1 MSNQVSLPEINQSN
15 VHHICPRS
23 EITYIA
29 LDYAHQCGMMGISVD
44 MIQFPNESN
53 KNTSICL
60 ATLKRADGIVFVDV
74 GDANPNNVPQG
85 SANCI
90 ISISSERAMY
100 NVIINAYNI
109 FSYLGGDFASIT
121 DDDLKNSICKSS
133 IDMSNGQKSSNVQYA
148 NGGSSELLTDK
159 QEKLINDLAEI
170 LDMDAQAL
178 CMIKFGKRLQSL
190 HCSEAEKLIQYLS

>member
-1 MSNQVSLPEINQSN
+1 MSNQVSLPEINQSK
-15 VHHICPRS
+15 VHYICPRS

-44 MIQFPNESN
+44 MIQFPNKSN
-53 KNTSICL
+53 KDTAICL
-60 ATLKRADGIVFVDV
+60 ATLKRADGKVFVDV
-74 GDANPNNVPQG
+74 GDASPISVPQG

-100 NVIINAYNI
+100 NVIITAYNI
-109 FSYLGGDFASIT
+109 FNYLGSNSESIT
-121 DDDLKNSICKSS
+121 DADFKDSICGVCKDVMQGPESQHLQCV
-133 IDMSNGQKSSNVQYA
+133 NCCG
-148 NGGSSELLTDK
+148 SELLTDK
-159 QEKLINDLAEI
+159 QEELINELAEI
-170 LDMDAQAL
+170 LDMDAQSL